1 MAILEFVAKL
11 GLNGTLLAQL
21 GPFQA
26 QNGLARTRSFRTP
39 ISEWY
44 RFLDNFVL
52 SFSLLFTANR
62 IQCDKPDPDLT
73 LSLFRFE
80 MCFFPSPR
88 TCKANEA
95 LAVTGWSHK
104 KKEGTMVTGGTV
116 WVWDCMGNKVRR
128 LSLNTFTLQIL
139 SLNVETIQGVKIT
152 CSGVVQVKV
161 ESRNKKVLAQAF
173 INLGGKSTEEIT
185 YLAQSTMEGHQRGI
199 IGTMTV
205 EEIFRERK
213 EFAKRVFEVAST
225 DMLNMG
231 FNVVSYNVKDI
242 KDSNGYL
249 KGTH

>member
-1 MAILEFVAKL
+1 
-11 GLNGTLLAQL
+11 
-21 GPFQA
+21 
-26 QNGLARTRSFRTP
+26 
-39 ISEWY
+39 
-44 RFLDNFVL
+44 
-52 SFSLLFTANR
+52 
-62 IQCDKPDPDLT
+62 
-73 LSLFRFE
+73 
-80 MCFFPSPR
+80 
-88 TCKANEA
+88 
-95 LAVTGWSHK
+95 
-104 KKEGTMVTGGTV
+104 MVTGGTV